1 MGERIQVLLYN
12 LGLYSGKIDGI
23 AGRKTVE
30 AIKLFQK
37 ANPPLKVD
45 GYAGDKTMGV
55 LIHKQ
60 PAGKGVIYTPLQKD
74 VSDFYGE
81 MGKNQT
87 TLKIP
92 YPMVLSWDK
101 DTTIDKF
108 SCHKAIAEPLGL
120 IFEQTLDT
128 YGYDNVCALGL
139 NVFGGCLNIRRMRGG
154 NDYSMHSWG
163 IAVDLDPENNKLK
176 WDHTRARFAKKEYQD
191 FWDIVYKNG
200 ATSLGKEKDYDYMHF
215 QFARV

>member
-1 MGERIQVLLYN
+1 MGERIQVLLFN
-12 LGLYSGKIDGI
+12 LGLYAGKIDGI
-23 AGRKTVE
+23 IGKKTVE
-30 AIKLFQK
+30 AIKLFQR

-45 GYAGDKTMGV
+45 GYVGNKTMGV

-60 PAGKGVIYTPLQKD
+60 SIGKGVLYTPLQKD

-87 TLKIP
+87 TLKTP

-101 DTTIDKF
+101 DTTINKF
-108 SCHKAIAEPLGL
+108 SCHKAIAQPLGL
-120 IFEQTLDT
+120 IFEQTLNT
-128 YGYDNVCALGL
+128 YGYDIVCALGL
-139 NVFGGCLNIRRMRGG
+139 NVFGGCLNVRRMRGG

-176 WDHTRARFAKKEYQD
+176 WNHARARFAKKEYQD